1 MFRFF
6 RFFYLESI
14 SVLNRADNKVTA
26 LAEDL
31 WEGIDVE
38 VFEIIA
44 VQSSCCCCKQPLLPL
59 YDFSLKE
66 AAYTGKV

>member
-6 RFFYLESI
+6 SFFYL

-66 AAYTGKV
+66 AAYTEKV